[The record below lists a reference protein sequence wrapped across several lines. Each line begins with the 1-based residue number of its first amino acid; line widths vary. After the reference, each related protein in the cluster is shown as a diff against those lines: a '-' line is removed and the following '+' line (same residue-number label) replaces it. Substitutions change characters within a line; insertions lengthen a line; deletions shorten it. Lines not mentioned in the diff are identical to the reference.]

1 LKERLVAFGFEAA
14 HATPNELAA
23 LIKAE
28 IPKWA
33 GVIRAA
39 GIKAQ

>member
-1 LKERLVAFGFEAA
+1 VALTETTREGNSPAEFS
-14 HATPNELAA
+14 A

-33 GVIRAA
+33 KAIRKA
-39 GIKAQ
+39 GIKPLE